1 MSVRQIRLYG
11 DPVLSTV
18 CDPIR
23 EFNAAI
29 AGLVEDLLD
38 TTKVPGRAGVAANQI
53 GISLRAFSFNA
64 ENQTGYLLN
73 PENLVVS
80 GEPELVDEGCL
91 SLPGLWHSTMRYPEA
106 SITGYLLDGTQIT
119 VSGVGVLAQA
129 LQHELDHLNGLVYLD
144 RLSPE
149 ERKAA
154 MAALRQTDWF
164 LR

>member
-11 DPVLSTV
+11 DPVLKTV

-23 EFNAAI
+23 NFNAAI
-29 AGLVEDLLD
+29 SGLVEDLLD

-73 PENLVVS
+73 PENLILS

-91 SLPGLWHSTMRYPEA
+91 SLPGLWHSTLRYPEA
-106 SITGYLLDGTQIT
+106 SITGYQLDGTQIT
-119 VSGVGVLAQA
+119 VSGTGLLAQA

>member
-29 AGLVEDLLD
+29 SGLVEDLLD

>member
-11 DPVLSTV
+11 DPVLKTV
-18 CDPIR
+18 CDPIK

-29 AGLVEDLLD
+29 SGLVEDLLD

-53 GISLRAFSFNA
+53 GISLRAFSYNA

-73 PENLVVS
+73 PENLILS

-91 SLPGLWHSTMRYPEA
+91 SLPGLWHSTLRYPEA
-106 SITGYLLDGTQIT
+106 SITGYQLDGTEIT
-119 VSGVGVLAQA
+119 VSGTGVLAQA

-144 RLSPE
+144 RLSPV